1 MRPVSQK
8 CLKRRDDAPIK
19 AGVARD
25 PRRIVEPEA
34 RMKMSG
40 RLIALCMLLASHVA
54 SGAALDAAAQAKV
67 DAKVKEIQSWAA
79 DRAVVEAVKAY
90 NGAKSAE
97 AAAMDQPQWSAAT
110 VLDPFVRS
118 LTKNTA
124 AEFLKAHKGDVVSEA
139 FVSGA
144 DGGKVAFL
152 AKPTNWSHK
161 GKPKHDA
168 PMSGKTWRGD
178 IEVDQSSGL
187 QQIQVAVPVLDGAR
201 PIGSLVV
208 GLSVIKLTH

>member
-1 MRPVSQK
+1 
-8 CLKRRDDAPIK
+8 
-19 AGVARD
+19 
-25 PRRIVEPEA
+25 
-34 RMKMSG
+34 MKIPG
-40 RLIALCMLLASHVA
+40 RVIALSLLLASHGA
-54 SGAALDAAAQAKV
+54 LGAALDSAAQAKV
-67 DAKVKEIQSWAA
+67 DAKMKEVQSWAA
-79 DRAVVEAVKAY
+79 DHAVVEAVKAY
-90 NGAKSAE
+90 NGAKAAE
-97 AAAMDQPQWSAAT
+97 AVAMDQSKWSAAT

-124 AEFLKAHKGDVVSEA
+124 AEFLKAHKGEVVSEA

-152 AKPTNWSHK
+152 AKPTSWNHQ

-168 PMSGKTWRGD
+168 PMSGKTWRGEV
-178 IEVDQSSGL
+178 EVDQSSGL
-187 QQIQVAVPVLDGAR
+187 QQIQVAVPVLDGTR

>member
-1 MRPVSQK
+1 
-8 CLKRRDDAPIK
+8 
-19 AGVARD
+19 
-25 PRRIVEPEA
+25 
-34 RMKMSG
+34 MKIPG
-40 RLIALCMLLASHVA
+40 RVIALCLLLASHGA
-54 SGAALDAAAQAKV
+54 LGAALDAAAQAKV

-79 DRAVVEAVKAY
+79 DSAVVAAVKAY

-97 AAAMDQPQWSAAT
+97 AAAMDQSKWSAAT

-124 AEFLKAHKGDVVSEA
+124 AEFLKARKGDVVSEA

-152 AKPTNWSHK
+152 AKPTNWNHK

-168 PMSGKTWRGD
+168 PMSGKTWRGEV
-178 IEVDQSSGL
+178 EVDQSSGL
-187 QQIQVAVPVLDGAR
+187 QQLQVAVPVLDGTR

>member
-1 MRPVSQK
+1 
-8 CLKRRDDAPIK
+8 
-19 AGVARD
+19 
-25 PRRIVEPEA
+25 
-34 RMKMSG
+34 MKTRG
-40 RLIALCMLLASHVA
+40 RLKIPGGLLALCMLLTAYVA
-54 SGAALDAAAQAKV
+54 SGAALDAASQAKV

-79 DRAVVEAVKAY
+79 DRTVVEAVKAY

-97 AAAMDQPQWSAAT
+97 AAAMDQPKWIAAT

-124 AEFLKAHKGDVVSEA
+124 AEFLKTHKGDVVSEA

-152 AKPTNWSHK
+152 AKPTNWNHK

-168 PMSGKTWRGD
+168 PMSGKTWRGEV
-178 IEVDQSSGL
+178 EVDQSSGL
-187 QQIQVAVPVLDGAR
+187 QQIQVAVPVLDGTR

-208 GLSVIKLTH
+208 GLSIIKLTH